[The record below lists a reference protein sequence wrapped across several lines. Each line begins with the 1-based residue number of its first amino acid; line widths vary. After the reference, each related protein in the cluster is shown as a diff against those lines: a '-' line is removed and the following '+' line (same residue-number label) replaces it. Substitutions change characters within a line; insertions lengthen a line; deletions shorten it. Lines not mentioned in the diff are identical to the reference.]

1 MKKILIF
8 MSCLLISTISIAQQ
22 DPVYAQYLNN
32 PFVINP
38 AYAGSNER
46 LNASFQYRSQWSG
59 VQGHPE
65 TFNFNSHLSIKDNKI
80 GVGLIA
86 IQDKIG
92 ENTTNDLETAAAY
105 KIDLTGGKVFS
116 FGMQFGLM
124 RFTNSLSGLNLQ
136 PGDPY
141 FNLYNVSKFNTG
153 AGVMLKSDRY
163 LIGLSAPHLIPV
175 SVNMGNGQS
184 ILVYDRTYYLLG
196 SYMIYLNERVRLRPA
211 ALLRASDNF
220 KPTVDLNMNLQIEDF
235 YSAGIFTR
243 NFNTYG
249 VLLQMIIKNYRL
261 GYAIEVPASKTAIPF
276 TTNEF
281 MFGISLRALKF
292 HRDSFSVF

>member
-8 MSCLLISTISIAQQ
+8 MSCLLISTISMAQQ

-184 ILVYDRTYYLLG
+184 ILVYDRTYYMLG

>member
-1 MKKILIF
+1 

>member
-1 MKKILIF
+1 MKKILILLC
-8 MSCLLISTISIAQQ
+8 CLLIATISIAQQ

-46 LNASFQYRSQWSG
+46 LNASFQYRTQWSG
-59 VQGHPE
+59 VPGHPE

-105 KIDLTGGKVFS
+105 KIDLSRGKVFS

-163 LIGLSAPHLIPV
+163 LIGVSVPHLIPV

-184 ILVYDRTYYLLG
+184 ILVYDRTYYMLG

-211 ALLRASDNF
+211 MLLRASDNF
-220 KPTVDLNMNLQIEDF
+220 KPSVDLNMNVQIEDF

-243 NFNTYG
+243 SFNTYG
-249 VLLQMIIKNYRL
+249 LLLQMIVKNYRL